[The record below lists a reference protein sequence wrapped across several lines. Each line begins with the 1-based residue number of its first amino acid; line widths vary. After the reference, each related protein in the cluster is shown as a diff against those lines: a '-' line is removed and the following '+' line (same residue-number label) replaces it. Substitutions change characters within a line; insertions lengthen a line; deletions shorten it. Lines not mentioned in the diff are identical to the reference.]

1 MNAKTKDRLA
11 IRKAARQARRSITT
25 RTPGDVIVN
34 PPASESVVEVVPAT
48 TGKTNSYD
56 DPIADVSEIRD
67 LCMGLVDRSHLTY
80 AGIKE
85 RGGACA
91 STLTKW
97 AHKET
102 RRPQLATLVRTLRV
116 LDHDIAIIQKKW
128 NPT

>member
-1 MNAKTKDRLA
+1 MNAKVKDRLA
-11 IRKAARQARRSITT
+11 TRKAERKARRSTSV
-25 RTPGDVIVN
+25 RTPGDVVVA
-34 PPASESVVEVVPAT
+34 PPTEESVVEVVPS
-48 TGKTNSYD
+48 TGTKISSYD

-67 LCMGLVDRSHLTY
+67 LCMGLVDRSPLTY

-116 LDHDIAIIQKKW
+116 LDHDIAIIPKKW